1 MDCVNYVNSSARQ
14 ITVNKSGSSRAVW
27 EGARKDPRQAGQGEA
42 LCAPVWWGLVTG
54 KGAAARRSS
63 SLRHRRGAG
72 EEGGRACRPAADRH
86 APRSV
91 RQRGQGGE
99 GGYRYGKTFRRVFYA
114 AQIDL
119 EAHPRPAL
127 EMTMNCIFHR
137 RLPLTIQKHSEQS
150 ERRNKTP
157 ETQVGRGFWLF
168 RPLRVFRVCSDC
180 LCRNTGILPHF

>member
-27 EGARKDPRQAGQGEA
+27 EGARKDPPRSGQGGDPWR
-42 LCAPVWWGLVTG
+42 LGVVGLVTG
-54 KGAAARRSS
+54 RGESARWGSS
-63 SLRHRRGAG
+63 PRHRRGACEAG
-72 EEGGRACRPAADRH
+72 ARRCRPAADRH

-127 EMTMNCIFHR
+127 EMTMNCFFHR

-180 LCRNTGILPHF
+180 ICRNMGLLPHF